1 MSTDLVERHLALA
14 WRRGL
19 PAPLATTDGQAL
31 QIVYRGRCPGGAGP
45 DVRGALLAFANGAL
59 LEGDVEFHQRPSDWF
74 GHGHHHDTAYR
85 SVVLHVVL
93 QDDGSTPFDPRGEPV
108 PTLVISPDALRAIAA
123 TSELSGSVE
132 DCHHTANRR
141 GPEALV
147 PILDELGDRRLTQ
160 RAARFE
166 ADLTILSPE
175 QLAYESLFDA
185 LGFSRNRAAF
195 IRLAR
200 AVPID
205 LLEALMGRRP
215 PDDALLLAEAILFG
229 VAGLLPSQR
238 SNTAVD
244 WQGDETVAELEETWA
259 LYRGEW
265 IGQGLASKDWVFGGV
280 RPANYPTRRIA
291 TAARTIVRYRTDGLA
306 RTMLVPLRSGD
317 AKPRILEG
325 LFLLS
330 DPAGYWS
337 SHCDFG
343 RALPSAPA
351 ALLGRDRAR
360 DAVVNVV
367 LPFALAIAAT
377 IDDRA
382 LADAAWATYRAFPR
396 PAAYEATESLA
407 SALGLTS
414 KQVSSAR
421 RQQGLLH
428 LVRQH
433 CEGGGC
439 GGCPLWDGR

>member
-1 MSTDLVERHLALA
+1 VSTDLAERHLALA

-19 PAPLATTDGQAL
+19 PSPLITTDGRVL

-45 DVRGALLAFANGAL
+45 DVRGALLAFASGRL
-59 LEGDVEFHQRPSDWF
+59 VEGDVEFHQRASDWF
-74 GHGHHHDTAYR
+74 VHGHHGDAAYR
-85 SVVLHVVL
+85 GVVLHVVL
-93 QDDGSTPFDPRGEPV
+93 SADGSVPFDVRGEPV
-108 PTLVISPDALRAIAA
+108 PTLVISPDELAAIASA
-123 TSELSGSVE
+123 NELSGNAD
-132 DCHHTANRR
+132 DCHRAARER
-141 GPEALV
+141 GPDALGAA
-147 PILDELGDRRLTQ
+147 LDELGDRRLTQ

-166 ADLTILSPE
+166 ADLSNLGPE

-200 AVPID
+200 AVPVALI
-205 LLEALMGRRP
+205 EALLGRRP
-215 PDDALLLAEAILFG
+215 ADDALLVAEAILFG

-238 SNTAVD
+238 ADTAVD
-244 WQGDETVAELEETWA
+244 WEADDTVAELESTWT

-265 IGQGLASKDWVFGGV
+265 SGYGLASKDWVFGGV

-291 TAARTIVRYRTDGLA
+291 TAARTIVRHRTDGLA
-306 RTMLVPLRSGD
+306 RAFLAPLRPGEV
-317 AKPRILEG
+317 KPRVLED
-325 LFLLS
+325 LFLVAE
-330 DPAGYWS
+330 PEGYWS
-337 SHCDFG
+337 AHCDFG
-343 RALPSAPA
+343 RPLPGAPA

-360 DAVVNVV
+360 DAAVNVV

-382 LADAAWATYRAFPR
+382 LADAAWATYRTFPR
-396 PAAYEATESLA
+396 PAAYEATEALA
-407 SALGLTS
+407 ADLGLSS
-414 KQVSSAR
+414 KHVSTAR

-439 GGCPLWDGR
+439 GGCPLGTP